1 LDSFPPL
8 LDAASRADK
17 SLEWQLAALDALSIW
32 LLRATRSTHHT
43 QIASAISPSEWDTL
57 LALTWTRWASAPNA
71 NAIQKLLKEMFS
83 KTLVLQRCLFSD
95 WDGREF
101 GLLERVAQMHSM
113 DTKIQCYLIEVL
125 VRRVSNGAERLLE
138 LERDWVARKLAEMQ
152 DGGTGPAI
160 GKCIVTVLMVRRTE
174 LMDHNEVSISS
185 TNLVLTYRVDMQCG
199 WTRGRNRCFK
209 RSTNPTN
216 TTFDSSTNIFS
227 PSSRKNVRMHSQIS
241 SRAWQTKSSKQSKQ
255 PVYRP

>member
-1 LDSFPPL
+1 VNAFPSL
-8 LDAASRADK
+8 LGAASRADK

-43 QIASAISPSEWDTL
+43 QIASAISPSEWGTL
-57 LALTWTRWASAPNA
+57 LTLTWTRWASAPNA

-95 WDGREF
+95 WDEREF

-138 LERDWVARKLAEMQ
+138 LERGWVARMLGEMK

-174 LMDHNEVSISS
+174 LMDHNEVRI
-185 TNLVLTYRVDMQCG
+185 
-199 WTRGRNRCFK
+199 
-209 RSTNPTN
+209 PE
-216 TTFDSSTNIFS
+216 TTVGIDF
-227 PSSRKNVRMHSQIS
+227 
-241 SRAWQTKSSKQSKQ
+241 
-255 PVYRP
+255 